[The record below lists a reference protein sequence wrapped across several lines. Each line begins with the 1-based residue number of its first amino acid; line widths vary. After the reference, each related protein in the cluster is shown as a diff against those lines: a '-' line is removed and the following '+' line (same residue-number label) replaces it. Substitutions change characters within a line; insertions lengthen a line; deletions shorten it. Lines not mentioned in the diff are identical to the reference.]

1 MVDPNPLFTIGVDLD
16 GIPAKIDNI
25 KDQLD
30 PKHAGSLA
38 EHVSEELDPAT
49 VDGLRS
55 RVDFAKNQL
64 DRNYSGSMAEQ
75 LIQELDPKNTYGLKS
90 DVSAVKK
97 QLDEAVSSELD
108 LIVGLLLMI
117 ILLETSPIKK
127 VDQGLV

>member
-1 MVDPNPLFTIGVDLD
+1 
-16 GIPAKIDNI
+16 
-25 KDQLD
+25 
-30 PKHAGSLA
+30 
-38 EHVSEELDPAT
+38 
-49 VDGLRS
+49 
-55 RVDFAKNQL
+55 
-64 DRNYSGSMAEQ
+64 MAEQ

-127 VDQGLV
+127 VDQGLVDQGMANAQAFGSLVSADRAQQLLKAFETIRPDV